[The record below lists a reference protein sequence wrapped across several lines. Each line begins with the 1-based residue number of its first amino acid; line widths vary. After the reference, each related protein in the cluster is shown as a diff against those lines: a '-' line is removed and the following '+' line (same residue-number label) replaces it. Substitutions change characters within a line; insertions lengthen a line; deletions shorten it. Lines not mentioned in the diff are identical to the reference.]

1 MQTSERLSLEL
12 IQAFLESSDEVEFK
26 GQNREEVYGWVD
38 QTLRQ
43 QRYEGL
49 LRSERGMVRRYV
61 EKMTGLSRAQTT
73 RLITV
78 YLRGDEVKPQP
89 YQRRRFAQR
98 YTREDIALLAG
109 VDEAHETLSGPAT
122 KTLLQRACYNFHET
136 RYQSLARISVAQ
148 LYRLRGSRAYR
159 ERRIKYQ
166 ATRPTQVSIGER
178 RKPEPRGRPGY
189 LRIDT
194 VHQGD
199 QDGVKGVFHIN
210 AVDEVTQWEVVGSV
224 EQISEAFLLPML
236 KAMLAQFPFHI
247 RGFHSDNGSEYINHM
262 VAELL
267 NKLLIEQTKSRPR
280 HSNDNGL
287 AESKNGA
294 VVRKLMGYTHIP
306 APHAQA
312 ITTFFQ
318 EHLNPYLN
326 FHRPCGVPELMVNT
340 KGKEKRV
347 YRWYATPWEILRQL
361 PDVAS
366 HLKAEVTIA
375 TLDQQAQAKSD
386 TQAAEE
392 MQAAKRKLF
401 GSFQESVSQAAM
413 RLPLVGRGE
422 TAALRQSKTKTSLE
436 GKTTQLGGAESLP
449 LVGPGTQKSKPERR
463 P

>member
-1 MQTSERLSLEL
+1 
-12 IQAFLESSDEVEFK
+12 
-26 GQNREEVYGWVD
+26 
-38 QTLRQ
+38 
-43 QRYEGL
+43 
-49 LRSERGMVRRYV
+49 
-61 EKMTGLSRAQTT
+61 
-73 RLITV
+73 
-78 YLRGDEVKPQP
+78 
-89 YQRRRFAQR
+89 
-98 YTREDIALLAG
+98 
-109 VDEAHETLSGPAT
+109 
-122 KTLLQRACYNFHET
+122 
-136 RYQSLARISVAQ
+136 
-148 LYRLRGSRAYR
+148 
-159 ERRIKYQ
+159 
-166 ATRPTQVSIGER
+166 
-178 RKPEPRGRPGY
+178 
-189 LRIDT
+189 

-224 EQISEAFLLPML
+224 EQISEAFLLPMR

-294 VVRKLMGYTHIP
+294 VVRKLMGYTHIA

-312 ITTFFQ
+312 ITDFFQ

-326 FHRPCGVPELMVNT
+326 FHRPCAVPELVVNA

-366 HLKAEVTIA
+366 HLNAGVTIA
-375 TLDQQAQAKSD
+375 TLDQLAQAKSD

-392 MQAAKRKLF
+392 MQQAKRKLF
-401 GSFQESVSQAAM
+401 GSFQASVSQAAM

-436 GKTTQLGGAESLP
+436 GKPKQIGGAESLP
-449 LVGPGTQKSKPERR
+449 LVGPATQKSKQERR